1 MEIESLSA
9 NSCFSLHLVAVVG
22 FAAVAERE
30 QRATSG
36 RDDDD
41 EFRGKEERLRE
52 KNLRKERRLETRGVV
67 VIESGFGRSK
77 DVIVNLLRA
86 ETKRIM
92 QSEPERELKIGSHS
106 VTFSFGNWWGPRWGE
121 RETSCRLVPIQY
133 IL

>member
-9 NSCFSLHLVAVVG
+9 SSCFSLHLVAVVD

-30 QRATSG
+30 ETATSG

-77 DVIVNLLRA
+77 DVIVNLRGL
-86 ETKRIM
+86 
-92 QSEPERELKIGSHS
+92 ERRRG
-106 VTFSFGNWWGPRWGE
+106 
-121 RETSCRLVPIQY
+121 
-133 IL
+133 

>member
-30 QRATSG
+30 ETATSG

-41 EFRGKEERLRE
+41 EFRGKEERLRGE

-67 VIESGFGRSK
+67 VI
-77 DVIVNLLRA
+77 
-86 ETKRIM
+86 
-92 QSEPERELKIGSHS
+92 SEHAHQAR
-106 VTFSFGNWWGPRWGE
+106 
-121 RETSCRLVPIQY
+121 
-133 IL
+133 